1 MFKVLIYYILE
12 VLKYLSTM
20 DLLDKI
26 LDEMEEGCDTP
37 STMGR
42 PHIYPSS
49 QRIGLRNGWTSD
61 VSALGESLDDSGKL
75 RLSL

>member
-1 MFKVLIYYILE
+1 
-12 VLKYLSTM
+12 M

-42 PHIYPSS
+42 PHTYPSS
-49 QRIGLRNGWTSD
+49 QRIGLGSGWTSG
-61 VSALGESLDDSGKL
+61 VSVFDEPLGDAGKL
-75 RLSL
+75 RLFL